1 MEAKIERHGEGGG
14 GQKLQNAVFEIW
26 NWMIL
31 YGREELQGVLV
42 RAVVNLLPFG
52 HPFRSAEKITRP
64 PGEQLANQ
72 KKTENPARDGNERFV
87 LRTERDEWKAHGE
100 GVKAGFGDAFGR
112 FVMANVVEGE
122 EIEIGGHL
130 MIGEVKGV

>member
-1 MEAKIERHGEGGG
+1 M
-14 GQKLQNAVFEIW
+14 FEIGDG
-26 NWMIL
+26 MIFDRWEKCDRVFV
-31 YGREELQGVLV
+31 G
-42 RAVVNLLPFG
+42 AVVDLLPFG